1 MSFKKFFLSSLT
13 AIALPLAATAQSTEA
28 PDEAE
33 TVLGEQSVADMLG
46 FRQVFGKDMIAAYEN
61 KTMEGVYK
69 EYALDVAAGRPP
81 TTFTETHHDN
91 ATTTYNHRAP
101 DKEYTVKGIYT
112 VQKDTICYYYNNS
125 EVSGKYCFF
134 VFINDSC
141 YFHFFAPSNVPLEQS
156 LPKTEEDFEDWSSMA
171 YSKEDAGTCLP
182 SIS

>member
-1 MSFKKFFLSSLT
+1 MSWKFALTCLSVVLLPVS
-13 AIALPLAATAQSTEA
+13 ALAQSTDA
-28 PDEAE
+28 PTEIEERVA
-33 TVLGEQSVADMLG
+33 EQSVGEALG

-101 DKEYTVKGIYT
+101 EQEYTVKGIYT
-112 VQKDTICYYYNNS
+112 VQKDTICYYYNNPQ
-125 EVSGKYCFF
+125 VSGKYCFF

-141 YFHFFAPSNVPLEQS
+141 YFHFFAPTNAPLAES
-156 LPKTEEDFEDWSSMA
+156 LPKTEEEFEDWSSMA